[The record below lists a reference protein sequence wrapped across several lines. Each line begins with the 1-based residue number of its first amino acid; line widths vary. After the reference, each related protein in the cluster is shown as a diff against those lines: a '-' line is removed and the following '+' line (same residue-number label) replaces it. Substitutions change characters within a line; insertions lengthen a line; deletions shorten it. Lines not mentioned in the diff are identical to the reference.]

1 MKTTLKILGLVF
13 IIAVTMPSC
22 DQGCQ
27 PEYGGPDNI
36 NPPLRPEDF
45 YKLHHHIRPTKPIRI
60 PDTMAIKMRTTI
72 LENPSDTTTTPQD
85 SIPQENEK

>member
-1 MKTTLKILGLVF
+1 MKITLKILGLVF
-13 IIAVTMPSC
+13 IIAVTMLSC
-22 DQGCQ
+22 EEAPVQQ
-27 PEYGGPDNI
+27 PEYPDFT
-36 NPPLRPEDF
+36 LDDF

-85 SIPQENEK
+85 SIPKENEK

>member
-1 MKTTLKILGLVF
+1 ML
-13 IIAVTMPSC
+13 SC
-22 DQGCQ
+22 DQGCK
-27 PEYGGPDNI
+27 PENPDNLGGLDNI

>member
-22 DQGCQ
+22 EDSVPQ
-27 PEYGGPDNI
+27 PEYPDFT
-36 NPPLRPEDF
+36 LDDF